1 MATEKNKHDND
12 VYLFENQK
20 IVDIN
25 MEKEVKKSFIEYS
38 MSVIMSRALP
48 DVRDGMK
55 PGQRRVIYAMYEDHL
70 THDKP
75 FRKSATTVGNVLG
88 RYHPHGDSS
97 VYGTMVRMAQ
107 PFSLRYPLV
116 EGHGNFGSVDGDPPA
131 AYRYTEARLDK
142 ISNEMTRDLEK
153 EVVEFVPNFDNRL
166 REPSVLPSR
175 FPNFLVNGSVGIAV
189 GMATNVPP
197 HNLGEVIDGTIYR
210 MENPDCSIM
219 DLMEFIKG
227 PDFPTY
233 ATIHGTSGIIDAY
246 TTGKGRIYVRAKAEV
261 EEENYRIVITEIPY
275 MVNKSLLVESIA
287 GLVKDKRIE
296 GITALRDESGRDGMR
311 IVIEYKRD
319 ANGQVIL
326 NQLYK
331 YTELQSTCSA
341 NFLAVVGQQPKVL
354 NLAQILDY
362 YIEHQKSVIRRRTEF
377 DLEKAKARAHI
388 YEGYKIALDN
398 IDEIVQ
404 IMKTSPSINASK
416 ITLMERFGLTDIQAQ
431 AIVEMTLGRLTGM
444 ERQKIEEELERLHA
458 LIEELEAILA
468 DENKIIEIIKE
479 EMLEIKRKYADERR
493 TRIEQAIDDI
503 DLEDLIE
510 KHNCVI
516 TMTQAGYIKRLP
528 SDTYSAQH
536 RGGKGI
542 TGMATREED
551 FIEKLSVVYSHSTL
565 LFFTN
570 TGRVQAMR
578 AFQIPEASR
587 TAKGSNIVNLLE
599 LQNGEKITAM
609 ISVNEFAEGE
619 YLTMVTRQGIIKK
632 TLLTEYAYQRK
643 GGKIAINLD
652 EGDELLFVTKTNGEN
667 QLIIAT
673 KEGNAVRFDEGEV
686 RPMGRSARGVRG
698 IRLKGD
704 DFVVGVVNVEEGKKL
719 LTVTENGFG
728 KRTDFDDFRLMKN
741 RGGGG
746 VICHNLTEKTG
757 LLAGIIS
764 VDEEDDIM
772 MITDSGIIIRTP
784 ASGVSTYS
792 RTASGVIMMRL
803 EDGQR
808 IVNVTKTAK
817 EEEKEEETE
826 ENTEIVE
833 NVEVSENAEIGEAV
847 EVAEIADADEEAS
860 GDES

>member
-1 MATEKNKHDND
+1 MATDKKNQDSEL
-12 VYLFENQK
+12 YLFENQK
-20 IVDIN
+20 IVDVN

-88 RYHPHGDSS
+88 RYHPHGDAS

-107 PFSLRYPLV
+107 PFSLRYPLI
-116 EGHGNFGSVDGDPPA
+116 EGQGNFGSVDGDPPA

-142 ISNEMTRDLEK
+142 IADEMTRDLEK
-153 EVVEFVPNFDNRL
+153 EVVEFVPNFDNKL

-287 GLVKDKRIE
+287 GLVKDKRID

-311 IVIEYKRD
+311 IVVEYKRD

-362 YIEHQKSVIRRRTEF
+362 YIDHQKSVIRRRTEF

-416 ITLMERFGLTDIQAQ
+416 ITLMERFGLTEIQAQ

-468 DENKIIEIIKE
+468 DEGKIIEIIKE

-542 TGMATREED
+542 TAMTTRDED
-551 FIEKLSVVYSHSTL
+551 FIEKISVVYSHSTL

-570 TGRVQAMR
+570 TGRVQALR

-587 TAKGSNIVNLLE
+587 TAKGSNIVNILKLE
-599 LQNGEKITAM
+599 SGEKVTAM
-609 ISVNEFAEGE
+609 ISVNEFTDNE
-619 YLTMVTRQGIIKK
+619 YLTMVTRQGVIKK
-632 TLLTEYAYQRK
+632 TLLSEYEYQRK

-704 DFVVGVVNVEEGKKL
+704 DYVIGVVNVEEGKKL

-728 KRTDFDDFRLMKN
+728 KRTDFEDFRLMKN

-784 ASGVSTYS
+784 ASGVSIYS

-803 EDGQR
+803 EDGQK

-817 EEEKEEETE
+817 EEEKEEE
-826 ENTEIVE
+826 IA
-833 NVEVSENAEIGEAV
+833 ENAEATESTEAV
-847 EVAEIADADEEAS
+847 EVTEVT
-860 GDES
+860 DESDDGEGEV

>member
-20 IVDIN
+20 IVDVN

-88 RYHPHGDSS
+88 RYHPHGDAS

-142 ISNEMTRDLEK
+142 IANEMTRDLEK

-166 REPSVLPSR
+166 REPAVLPSR

-233 ATIHGTSGIIDAY
+233 ATIHGTSGIMDAY

-261 EEENYRIVITEIPY
+261 EADNNRIVITEIPY

-311 IVIEYKRD
+311 IVVEYRRD
-319 ANGQVIL
+319 ANGEVIL

-362 YIEHQKSVIRRRTEF
+362 YIDHQKSVIRRRTEF

-404 IMKTSPSINASK
+404 IMKTSPSIAASK
-416 ITLMERFGLTDIQAQ
+416 ATLMDRFGLTEIQAQ

-458 LIEELEAILA
+458 LIEELEGILA
-468 DENKIIEIIKE
+468 DEGKIIEIIKE

-510 KHNCVI
+510 KHNCVV

-542 TGMATREED
+542 TAMATREED
-551 FIEKLSVVYSHSTL
+551 FIEKISVVFSHSTL

-570 TGRVQAMR
+570 TGKVQALR

-599 LQNGEKITAM
+599 LQSGEKITSM
-609 ISVNEFAEGE
+609 ISVNEFTEGE
-619 YLTMVTRQGIIKK
+619 YLTMVTRQGVIKK

-667 QLIIAT
+667 ELIIAT
-673 KEGNAVRFDEGEV
+673 REGNAVRFDESEV

-704 DFVVGVVNVEEGKKL
+704 DFVIGVVNVEEGKKL

-728 KRTDFDDFRLMKN
+728 KRTDFEDFRLMKN

-764 VDEEDDIM
+764 VDEDDDIM

-784 ASGVSTYS
+784 AADVSTYS

-803 EDGQR
+803 DKGQR
-808 IVNVTKTAK
+808 LVNVTKTAK
-817 EEEKEEETE
+817 EEEAEETE
-826 ENTEIVE
+826 AEVNETQKVEAAENEEIIIENVEIVE
-833 NVEVSENAEIGEAV
+833 SEDASEAEN
-847 EVAEIADADEEAS
+847 DEN
-860 GDES
+860 

>member
-1 MATEKNKHDND
+1 MDKNQHDND

-20 IVDIN
+20 IVDVN

-142 ISNEMTRDLEK
+142 IADEMTRDIEK
-153 EVVEFVPNFDNRL
+153 NVVDLVPNFDNRL
-166 REPSVLPSR
+166 REPAVLPSR

-197 HNLGEVIDGTIYR
+197 HNLGEVIDGTIHR
-210 MENPDCSIM
+210 IENPDCSID
-219 DLMEFIKG
+219 DLMQFIKG

-233 ATIHGTSGIIDAY
+233 ATIHGTLGIRDAY
-246 TTGKGRIYVRAKAEV
+246 TTGKGRIYVRAKATV
-261 EEENYRIVITEIPY
+261 EEENCRIIITEIPY
-275 MVNKSLLVESIA
+275 MVNKSMLVASI
-287 GLVKDKRIE
+287 GDLHKEKRID
-296 GITALRDESGRDGMR
+296 GITGLRDESDRNGMR
-311 IVIEYKRD
+311 IVVEYRKD
-319 ANGQVIL
+319 VNGQVIL

-331 YTELQSTCSA
+331 YTQLQDTCSV
-341 NFLAVVGQQPKVL
+341 NFLAVVGQEPKIL

-362 YIEHQKSVIRRRTEF
+362 YIEHQESVIRRRTQF
-377 DLEKAKARAHI
+377 DLDKAKARAHI
-388 YEGYKIALDN
+388 FEGYKIANDN
-398 IDEIVQ
+398 IDEIVE
-404 IMKTSPSINASK
+404 IMKTSESIAASK
-416 ITLMERFGLTDIQAQ
+416 ITLMERFDLSEIQSQ
-431 AIVEMTLGRLTGM
+431 AIIEMTLGRLTGM
-444 ERQKIEEELERLHA
+444 ERQKIEDELNRLYALIDELEG
-458 LIEELEAILA
+458 ILA
-468 DENKIIEIIKE
+468 DESKIKEIIKNE
-479 EMLEIKRKYADERR
+479 LLEIKRKYADERR
-493 TRIEQAIDDI
+493 TKIEQAIDDI

-510 KHNCVI
+510 RHNCVI

-528 SDTYSAQH
+528 SDTYASQH

-542 TGMATREED
+542 TAMTTRDED
-551 FIEKLSVVYSHSTL
+551 FIERVEAVYSHSTL

-570 TGRVQAMR
+570 RGRVQALR

-587 TAKGSNIVNLLE
+587 TAKGSNIVNI
-599 LQNGEKITAM
+599 LQIENGEKVTAM
-609 ISVNEFAEGE
+609 ISVNEFTEGE
-619 YLTMVTRQGIIKK
+619 YLTMVTKQGVIKK
-632 TLLTEYAYQRK
+632 TLLSEYEYQRK

-652 EGDELLFVTKTNGEN
+652 EGDELLFVTKTDGNNE
-667 QLIIAT
+667 LILAT
-673 KEGNAVRFDEGEV
+673 REGNAVRFDESNV

-698 IRLKGD
+698 IKLKGD
-704 DFVVGVVNVEEGKKL
+704 DCVIGVVNVEEGKKL
-719 LTVTENGFG
+719 LTITENGFG
-728 KRTDFDDFRLMKN
+728 KRTEFDDFRLMKN

-746 VICHNLTEKTG
+746 VICHNLTDKTG

-764 VDEEDDIM
+764 VDDEDDIM
-772 MITDSGIIIRTP
+772 MITNEGVIIRTP
-784 ASGVSTYS
+784 SSDVSTYS
-792 RTASGVIMMRL
+792 RTASGVIVMRL
-803 EDGQR
+803 EEGQR

-817 EEEKEEETE
+817 EEEKDE
-826 ENTEIVE
+826 EIVE
-833 NVEVSENAEIGEAV
+833 GENIEAVEGVVSEITEATEAV
-847 EVAEIADADEEAS
+847 EVVEETEAI
-860 GDES
+860 EE

>member
-1 MATEKNKHDND
+1 MDKNQHDND

-20 IVDIN
+20 IVDVN

-142 ISNEMTRDLEK
+142 IADEMTRDIEK
-153 EVVEFVPNFDNRL
+153 NVVDLVPNFDNRL
-166 REPSVLPSR
+166 REPAVLPSR

-197 HNLGEVIDGTIYR
+197 HNLGEVIDGTIHR
-210 MENPDCSIM
+210 IENPDCSID
-219 DLMEFIKG
+219 DLMQFIKG

-233 ATIHGTSGIIDAY
+233 ATIHGTLGIRDAY
-246 TTGKGRIYVRAKAEV
+246 TTGKGRIYVRAKATV
-261 EEENYRIVITEIPY
+261 EEENCRIIITEIPY
-275 MVNKSLLVESIA
+275 MVNKSMLVASI
-287 GLVKDKRIE
+287 GDLHKEKRID
-296 GITALRDESGRDGMR
+296 GITGLRDESDRNGMR
-311 IVIEYKRD
+311 IVVEYRKD
-319 ANGQVIL
+319 VNGQVIL

-331 YTELQSTCSA
+331 YTQLQDTCSV
-341 NFLAVVGQQPKVL
+341 NFLAVVGQEPKIL

-362 YIEHQKSVIRRRTEF
+362 YIEHQESVIRRRTQF
-377 DLEKAKARAHI
+377 DLDKAKARAHI
-388 YEGYKIALDN
+388 FEGYKIANDN
-398 IDEIVQ
+398 IDEIVE
-404 IMKTSPSINASK
+404 IMKTSESIAASK
-416 ITLMERFGLTDIQAQ
+416 ITLMERFDLSEIQSQ
-431 AIVEMTLGRLTGM
+431 AIIEMTLGRLTGM
-444 ERQKIEEELERLHA
+444 ERQKIEDELNRLYALIDELEG
-458 LIEELEAILA
+458 ILA
-468 DENKIIEIIKE
+468 DEGKIKEIIKNE
-479 EMLEIKRKYADERR
+479 LLEIKRKYADERR
-493 TRIEQAIDDI
+493 TKIEQAIDDI

-510 KHNCVI
+510 RHNCVI

-528 SDTYSAQH
+528 SDTYASQH

-542 TGMATREED
+542 TAMTTRDED
-551 FIEKLSVVYSHSTL
+551 FIERVEAVYSHSTL

-570 TGRVQAMR
+570 RGRVQALR

-587 TAKGSNIVNLLE
+587 TAKGSNIVNI
-599 LQNGEKITAM
+599 LQIENGEKVTAM
-609 ISVNEFAEGE
+609 ISVNEFTEGE
-619 YLTMVTRQGIIKK
+619 YLTMVTKQGVIKK
-632 TLLTEYAYQRK
+632 TLLSEYEYQRK

-652 EGDELLFVTKTNGEN
+652 EGDELLFVTKTDGNNE
-667 QLIIAT
+667 LILAT
-673 KEGNAVRFDEGEV
+673 REGNAVRFDESNV

-698 IRLKGD
+698 IKLKGED
-704 DFVVGVVNVEEGKKL
+704 CVIGVVNVEEGKKL
-719 LTVTENGFG
+719 LTITENGFG
-728 KRTDFDDFRLMKN
+728 KRTEFDDFRLMKN

-746 VICHNLTEKTG
+746 VICHNLTDKTG

-764 VDEEDDIM
+764 VDDEDDIM
-772 MITDSGIIIRTP
+772 MITNEGVIIRTP
-784 ASGVSTYS
+784 SSDVSTYS
-792 RTASGVIMMRL
+792 RTASGVIVMRL
-803 EDGQR
+803 EEGQR

-817 EEEKEEETE
+817 EEEKDE
-826 ENTEIVE
+826 EIVE
-833 NVEVSENAEIGEAV
+833 GENIEAVEGVVSEITEATEAV
-847 EVAEIADADEEAS
+847 EVVEETEAI
-860 GDES
+860 EE